1 MRVAP
6 SREFAME
13 YSKKEAKA
21 YARKHM
27 NGLWSASPYPFRQ
40 DQELDE
46 KGLVVDLN
54 YCIETLDV
62 DGFYMGGIM
71 NEFWTLTVEERKRA
85 QELLIGAAKGK
96 VRTITMTGHT
106 AIKTAIELTKHAEQC
121 GADFAA
127 IMNPYYGTRT
137 PEAVHEYYRVI
148 ASEVDIGI
156 MILNSPTAGYILT
169 PQQVAKLAEID
180 NICAIKNDNASEHT
194 NEIRRLVGDTIVVS
208 DPNEDN
214 WLINRTF
221 HKQQVFMSAA
231 PHIFQWSNHRPVADY
246 TKAADVGDVERAR
259 KISDTLT
266 PLRTIARKWIWA
278 PWATGTP
285 PMARLKYWQ
294 KLLGMAGGFVRA
306 PLLEISDAEKRELR
320 SELEM
325 AGVPVRA

>member
-1 MRVAP
+1 MD
-6 SREFAME
+6 
-13 YSKKEAKA
+13 YSKKDAKA

-27 NGLWSASPYPFRQ
+27 QGLWSASPYPFRQ
-40 DQELDE
+40 DQEIDE
-46 KGLVVDLN
+46 TGLVADLN
-54 YCIETLDV
+54 HCIDTLGV

-71 NEFWTLTVEERKRA
+71 NEFWTLTVDERKRA

-106 AIKTAIELTKHAEQC
+106 SIKTTIELTKHAEAC

-137 PEAVHEYYRVI
+137 PEAIFEYFRVI
-148 ASEVDIGI
+148 AREVDIGI

-169 PQQVAKLAEID
+169 PRQVAKLAEIE

-194 NEIRRLVGDTIVVS
+194 NEIRRLCGDKIVVS

-231 PHIFQWSNHRPVADY
+231 PHLFQWRGHRPVADY
-246 TKAADVGDVERAR
+246 TKAADEGDMATAR
-259 KISDTLT
+259 KISDQLI
-266 PLRTIARKWIWA
+266 PLRAIARKWIWE
-278 PWATGTP
+278 PWSTGTP

-294 KLLGMAGGFVRA
+294 KLIGMAGGFVRS
-306 PLLEISDAEKRELR
+306 PLLEISDEEKRELGG
-320 SELEM
+320 ELER